1 MKSYTIYYTL
11 SGSIE
16 IDASSAEEALELFE
30 NLSEDEIK
38 DNAELEDYEL
48 DPDDYND
55 SEDE

>member
-11 SGSIE
+11 SGAIE
-16 IDASSAEEALELFE
+16 VDASSVEEALELFK
-30 NLSEDEIK
+30 NLSEDELK
-38 DNAELEDYEL
+38 DNVELDDYEL

>member
-48 DPDDYND
+48 DPYDYD
-55 SEDE
+55 ASEDE

>member
-1 MKSYTIYYTL
+1 MYLMIIQKTALQKDL
-11 SGSIE
+11 SSIKNLME
-16 IDASSAEEALELFE
+16 IVS
-30 NLSEDEIK
+30 LSEDEIK